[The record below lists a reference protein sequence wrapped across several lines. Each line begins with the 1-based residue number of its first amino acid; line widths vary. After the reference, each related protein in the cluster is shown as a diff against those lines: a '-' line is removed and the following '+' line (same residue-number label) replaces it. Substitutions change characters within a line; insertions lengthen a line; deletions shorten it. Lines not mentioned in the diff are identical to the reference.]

1 MKKTLII
8 IGIVLVVLI
17 GLLAVIPLFFKQ
29 TLIDKTKTAINR
41 NVNATV
47 EFADLKLSLLRNF
60 PNLTAELTH
69 VSVTGI
75 DEFRQDTLLSAPSL
89 RTKMSIM
96 QLFKKETMRVEEI
109 ILDRP
114 QLKLVV
120 GKTGN
125 VNWDIAKESTTAT
138 EESESEDLD
147 LNLDKI
153 EIMGAGFI
161 YDDREIDMLLHMT
174 GIDVSISGEMYGT
187 SAELQADGKIDRF
200 NLVYEGSNYI
210 SNVSLETSTLLEID
224 YEKMDITIR
233 ENELLVNRLP
243 LEVTG
248 LIQMPSDTMYFDLA
262 LKTKESGFGNFLAL
276 IPPDYEHYL
285 EGFQTSGTASIAGS
299 VKGFYFDEEYPAFQ
313 LKIDVAD
320 GSLHYTELPEEIR
333 IISADI
339 TIVKPQ
345 GVLDS
350 TRVDISRA
358 HAEVKNSPVDLS
370 LRLRNLVSDPYF
382 DGAFKGKVNLN
393 ELKDALP
400 LDSVNMSGVIDAN
413 LLVRGRYSAIENE
426 DYSNIQSDGT
436 VLLSGFVF
444 ESANLTQQVVIP
456 NGQLD
461 FSPKA
466 ISLKGLNMKVG
477 QSDFMLTGQVTNYLN
492 YIFKEGVLA
501 GNMQLNSSLVNMNE
515 LMRLATDEAPATDS
529 PDEAVAFSIPKNV
542 DFTFNSNIRQVVF
555 ERVPI
560 TNVRGL
566 ITARDEKLVLD
577 NLNMETL
584 GGEVNMTGS
593 YQNTAENQPLFDFG
607 FNVKKVDIPQAF
619 QTISGLQKIFPIAGN
634 SQGKLSS
641 DLKMRGQLDS
651 QFNLIPPTV
660 NGSGRLTTEGVQ
672 IKDSPLFSQL
682 KGILKAERLKDVKV
696 DDFRAKI
703 EIKNGAVFLD
713 PFKTRIAG
721 QQATLAGSLNIEKI
735 LAMRMDFNLEREAF
749 GPDIQNI
756 LNVLPGQERIQNIP
770 AAVVLNGPV
779 NKPDVSIDLED
790 TRKYLV
796 EEVKKSSK
804 EELQKSINKLGE
816 GLKNILK

>member
-333 IISADI
+333 NISADI